1 VKLRWLRSGSA
12 SLSHHVE
19 FIESRDPAAAQEV
32 RHRIRRA
39 VLRLVQFPQCGRV
52 GQVLGTRELRVSNL
66 PYLVVYRVRERE
78 VQILRVWHERQD
90 FH

>member
-1 VKLRWLRSGSA
+1 VQFIGSK
-12 SLSHHVE
+12 
-19 FIESRDPAAAQEV
+19 DPGAAQKL

-39 VLRLVQFPQCGRV
+39 VLRLAEFPQAGRV
-52 GQVLGTRELRVSNL
+52 GQVVGTRELIVSNL
-66 PYLVVYRVRERE
+66 PYLVVYRVTESE